1 MNESLHW
8 YDESGKPAHTQPTK
22 KGAKNATRATNI
34 KDARELK
41 LFPSVSSILKVLS
54 NPGLDRWKMG
64 KVAEACFKQPPIAD
78 EQMDEYVHAI
88 LDKAFDE
95 VNDAADLGTQIH
107 SNIEQLLSDK
117 PVECSSAMALQCAMS
132 AVDTVRE
139 LELVIQHTE
148 LTTVCKVHGFAGTTD
163 LVVSRVKDGQMQYGI
178 VDFKSTKTKED
189 DPVTP
194 KQGHAAQIA
203 AYLSSHWLGGG
214 MPLEFHFGM
223 NIYIS
228 TTEVGRI
235 DVVEY
240 DHETLK
246 KELDMFL
253 HACAI
258 WRHRYGYDP
267 RTT

>member
-8 YDESGKPAHTQPTK
+8 YDASGKPAHTQPTK

-54 NPGLDRWKMG
+54 NPALDRWKMS

-78 EQMDEYVHAI
+78 EKMDEYVHAV
-88 LDKAFDE
+88 LNKAFDE
-95 VNDAADLGTQIH
+95 VSDAADLGTQIH
-107 SNIEQLLSDK
+107 ANIEQLLSSK
-117 PVECSSAMALQCAMS
+117 PIEASNATALQCAMS
-132 AVDTVRE
+132 ASDKVNE
-139 LELVIQHTE
+139 LGLAIQHTE
-148 LTTVCKVHGFAGTTD
+148 LTTVCKKHGFAGTTD
-163 LVVSRVKDGQMQYGI
+163 LVVTRVKDGQMQYGI

-189 DPVTP
+189 EPIIP

-214 MPLEFHFGM
+214 VPLDFHFGM
-223 NIYIS
+223 NIYVS
-228 TTEVGRI
+228 TTEAGRI

-240 DHETLK
+240 DHNTLK
-246 KELDMFL
+246 NELDMFM

>member
-54 NPGLDRWKMG
+54 NPALDRWKMG

-78 EQMDEYVHAI
+78 EKMDEYVRAI

-95 VNDAADLGTQIH
+95 VSDAADLGTQIH
-107 SNIEQLLSDK
+107 ANIEQLLSDK
-117 PVECSSAMALQCAMS
+117 PIECSSAIALQCAMS
-132 AVDTVRE
+132 GSDKVKE
-139 LELVIQHTE
+139 LGLVVQDTE
-148 LTTVCKVHGFAGTTD
+148 LTTVCKRHGFAGTTD
-163 LVVSRVKDGQMQYGI
+163 LVVTRVKDGQMQYGI
-178 VDFKSTKTKED
+178 VDFKSCKTKED
-189 DPVTP
+189 EPIMA
-194 KQGHAAQIA
+194 KQGHAAQVA
-203 AYLSSHWLGGG
+203 AYLSSHWLSGG

-223 NIYIS
+223 NIYVS
-228 TTEVGRI
+228 TTEPGR
-235 DVVEY
+235 VFALEY
-240 DHETLK
+240 SHETLRN
-246 KELDMFL
+246 ELDMFL